1 MLFPLTNSF
10 ESIQKRELN
19 ACPPPCLQFIS
30 ACLFSPPF
38 RSWTKHHRPRRY
50 WLQRGAELKRILLI
64 VPGDKLWQKCEQYL
78 GTKILCLS
86 LITPNKKNKHVFKK
100 YFLTQAVFLAVF
112 LCSFSERETEVK
124 IEAVPPF
131 SGSLD
136 WSWKVWAAT
145 LGSQALLLKV
155 WMKEKEDG
163 KQQDT
168 KQYVCYG
175 LLVLN
180 FSA

>member
-1 MLFPLTNSF
+1 MA
-10 ESIQKRELN
+10 EM
-19 ACPPPCLQFIS
+19 
-30 ACLFSPPF
+30 
-38 RSWTKHHRPRRY
+38 WT
-50 WLQRGAELKRILLI
+50 
-64 VPGDKLWQKCEQYL
+64 VFGDKNTVFEFNNPKQEEQ
-78 GTKILCLS
+78 
-86 LITPNKKNKHVFKK
+86 HVFKK

-145 LGSQALLLKV
+145 LGSQALLLTV